1 MLKGQLERSREYQE
15 LLQRQLGDAQIELDV
30 VYEAFNTEL
39 DGMFNDAQLPE
50 DEAFQ
55 ALRNDLQVTKANRNV
70 LQLDNQKLK
79 RELEEANLKR
89 DQ

>member
-1 MLKGQLERSREYQE
+1 MRLTYINQ
-15 LLQRQLGDAQIELDV
+15 
-30 VYEAFNTEL
+30 AFNTEL

-70 LQLDNQKLK
+70 LQLENQKLK